1 MNQMRSTMIKRFF
14 LSLVLL
20 SNFSFIAAL
29 LADETAQV
37 KQDVDPAQIIAYQGD
52 VFLTQDAIDAAFN
65 RIPEKDRLRFI
76 RDGGRVDQLIRSLL
90 QRLVIAADAT
100 KAGFEQDPVA
110 AQRMAL
116 AAQKELAEAW
126 IQKAVENAP
135 AADYETLAYE
145 NYLADP
151 EAYRSAEKLDI
162 SHILLG
168 TDERSLQEA
177 ELLAGTLSAQLADD
191 PSAFDALVMEYSDD
205 PAKSTNAGRYPEMS
219 SGQMVESFELAAFA
233 LEKDGEIS
241 QPVKTEYGYHI
252 IRLNKRYGNALPEYN
267 EVKSQAIT
275 RVKATYLEIY
285 RQNFLQKLLGDP
297 IVFPE
302 GAVEIMAK
310 RYFGEDLELAPD
322 YQE

>member
-1 MNQMRSTMIKRFF
+1 MRATMNKRLF
-14 LSLVLL
+14 LSLVLII
-20 SNFSFIAAL
+20 NFSFIAAL
-29 LADETAQV
+29 GADETAQV
-37 KQDVDPAQIIAYQGD
+37 KQDMDPAQIIAYQGD
-52 VFLTQDAIDAAFN
+52 VFLTQDVIDAAFN

-90 QRLVIAADAT
+90 QRLVVAADAT
-100 KAGFEQDPVA
+100 KAGFEQDPLA

-126 IQKAVENAP
+126 IQKVVEDAP
-135 AADYETLAYE
+135 AADYESLAYE
-145 NYLADP
+145 DYLANP

-168 TDERSLQEA
+168 TEERSGQEA
-177 ELLAGTLSAQLADD
+177 EVLAGTLRAQLAED

-205 PAKSTNAGRYPEMS
+205 PAKSANAGRYPEMS

-233 LEKDGEIS
+233 LEQDGEIS
-241 QPVKTEYGYHI
+241 RPVKTEYGYHI
-252 IRLNKRYGNALPEYN
+252 IRLNRRYGNAVPEYN
-267 EVKSQAIT
+267 EVKSDAMA
-275 RVKATYLEIY
+275 RVKAKYLENY
-285 RQNFLQKLLGDP
+285 RQNFLRKLLSDP

-310 RYFGEDLELAPD
+310 RHFGENLELAPD

>member
-1 MNQMRSTMIKRFF
+1 MKQMRSTMKKRFF

-29 LADETAQV
+29 GAEETAQV

-52 VFLTQDAIDAAFN
+52 VFLTQETLDAAFD
-65 RIPEKDRLRFI
+65 RIPEKNRLRFI

-100 KAGFEQDPVA
+100 KAGFEQNPLV

-126 IQKAVENAP
+126 IQKVVGDAP
-135 AADYETLAYE
+135 AANYETLAYE
-145 NYLADP
+145 NYLANP
-151 EAYRSAEKLDI
+151 EAYRSPVKLDI
-162 SHILLG
+162 SHILLS

-177 ELLAGTLSAQLADD
+177 ELLAGTLRAQLAED
-191 PSAFDALVMEYSDD
+191 PATFDALVMEYSDD
-205 PAKSTNAGRYPEMS
+205 PAKSANAGRYPEMV

-233 LEKDGEIS
+233 LEQDGEIS
-241 QPVKTEYGYHI
+241 QPVKTDYGYHI
-252 IRLNKRYGNALPEYN
+252 IRLNRRYGNVVPEYN
-267 EVKSQAIT
+267 EVKTDAIT
-275 RVKATYLEIY
+275 RVKASYLEIY
-285 RQNFLQKLLGDP
+285 RQNFLRNLLSDP

-302 GAVEIMAK
+302 GSVEIMAK
-310 RYFGEDLELAPD
+310 RYFGEDLELAPN
-322 YQE
+322 Y